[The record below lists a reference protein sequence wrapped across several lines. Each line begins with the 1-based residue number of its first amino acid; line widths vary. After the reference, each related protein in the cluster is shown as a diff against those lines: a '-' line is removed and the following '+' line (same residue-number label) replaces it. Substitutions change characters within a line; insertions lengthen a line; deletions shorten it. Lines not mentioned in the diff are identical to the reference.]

1 MPEVCSIRTNAA
13 PRTRRGKG
21 RNGMRFSQPL
31 RFTAR
36 TKSIAFAV
44 RSSPGCPAS
53 RPHRHKAPAQSRWPI
68 VGPPRQLAHGGRHSI
83 SIRNGM
89 TGLPSVPDDSLPNL
103 QTHIPGT
110 EKRPVLNRSESE
122 GYLGVGRMPCPWDCR
137 KFRFQASSHPMEMV
151 GNEKET
157 AGISS
162 KS

>member
-1 MPEVCSIRTNAA
+1 MPHPGHGAEKEGTGC
-13 PRTRRGKG
+13 
-21 RNGMRFSQPL
+21 
-31 RFTAR
+31 
-36 TKSIAFAV
+36 AFP
-44 RSSPGCPAS
+44 SLCAS
-53 RPHRHKAPAQSRWPI
+53 RPGPSPLHLRSAAVRVVRQADHTTTMLRRRSRWPI

-83 SIRNGM
+83 SIHNGM

-122 GYLGVGRMPCPWDCR
+122 GYLGVGRMPCSWDCR

-157 AGISS
+157 VGISS